1 MYIKRVY
8 QFLIIILAII
18 AIYALAKIIPIL
30 LPIFKLIVKV
40 LTPFFVAGLLSYFL
54 YPLINILD
62 KKNIHKGLAITI
74 IFSGFIIIFSIIGYF
89 GFPIIIQQLYEL
101 SEQMPKL
108 FKLYESTV
116 YAMFE
121 NTSFLP
127 EFFHDKMRMIMQQIE
142 VGLESRIEHSIHR
155 LINSID
161 SILVF
166 AIVPVLVF
174 YMLMDYKR
182 LETYVYK
189 LFSSIRFI
197 PTDAVIRAIHTSLTK
212 YIKGQLL
219 ISLFVALITFLIYYI
234 LGVHYYF
241 LVFFIFIDY
250 KCLETFVYKLFS
262 SIRFIPTDAVIRA
275 IHTSLTKYIKGQL
288 LISLFVALITFLI
301 YHTLG
306 VHYALLLAIL
316 MGIMNIIPY
325 FGPIIG
331 SIPAVLLA
339 FTTSWKLVIAV
350 IISNVFVQMVESSF
364 FSPYIMGKSVQIHP
378 IGIIF

>member
-18 AIYALAKIIPIL
+18 AMYALAKIIPIL

-40 LTPFFVAGLLSYFL
+40 LTPFFVSGLLSYFL

-108 FKLYESTV
+108 FKLYERTV

-142 VGLESRIEHSIHR
+142 VGLESRIEQFIHR
-155 LINSID
+155 MINSID

-197 PTDAVIRAIHTSLTK
+197 PTDAVIRAIHTSL
-212 YIKGQLL
+212 
-219 ISLFVALITFLIYYI
+219 A
-234 LGVHYYF
+234 
-241 LVFFIFIDY
+241 
-250 KCLETFVYKLFS
+250 
-262 SIRFIPTDAVIRA
+262 
-275 IHTSLTKYIKGQL
+275 KYIKGQL

-378 IGIIF
+378 IGIIFILIVGAELGGIVGMIIAVPLATILKTIYTEVFLKKQQCN

>member
-1 MYIKRVY
+1 
-8 QFLIIILAII
+8 LAT
-18 AIYALAKIIPIL
+18 IIPIL
-30 LPIFKLIVKV
+30 LRLFKLSVKALSPCCV
-40 LTPFFVAGLLSYFL
+40 APTPSSFC
-54 YPLINILD
+54 YPLITILH
-62 KKNIHKGLAITI
+62 NTSIHTGLARTI
-74 IFSGFIIIFSIIGYF
+74 LFSGFIIIFSIIGYF

-108 FKLYESTV
+108 FKLYERTV

-142 VGLESRIEHSIHR
+142 VGLESRIEHFIHR

-219 ISLFVALITFLIYYI
+219 ISLFVALITFLIY
-234 LGVHYYF
+234 
-241 LVFFIFIDY
+241 
-250 KCLETFVYKLFS
+250 
-262 SIRFIPTDAVIRA
+262 
-275 IHTSLTKYIKGQL
+275 
-288 LISLFVALITFLI
+288 
-301 YHTLG
+301 HTL
-306 VHYALLLAIL
+306 
-316 MGIMNIIPY
+316 
-325 FGPIIG
+325 
-331 SIPAVLLA
+331 
-339 FTTSWKLVIAV
+339 
-350 IISNVFVQMVESSF
+350 
-364 FSPYIMGKSVQIHP
+364 
-378 IGIIF
+378 